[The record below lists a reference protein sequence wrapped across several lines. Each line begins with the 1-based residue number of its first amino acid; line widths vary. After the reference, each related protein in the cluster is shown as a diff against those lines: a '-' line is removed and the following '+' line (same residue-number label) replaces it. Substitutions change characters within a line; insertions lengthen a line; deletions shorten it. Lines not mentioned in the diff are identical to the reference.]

1 MNEER
6 TRKCLRQEE
15 HILVPGRVSP
25 VKTHKYTQLARQH
38 RINMYC
44 VELRCTSY
52 TAIVYHQ
59 VNYKYDSSQ

>member
-38 RINMYC
+38 RINT
-44 VELRCTSY
+44 E
-52 TAIVYHQ
+52 TAY
-59 VNYKYDSSQ
+59 NYGAPGFTPVLGGVPIARS